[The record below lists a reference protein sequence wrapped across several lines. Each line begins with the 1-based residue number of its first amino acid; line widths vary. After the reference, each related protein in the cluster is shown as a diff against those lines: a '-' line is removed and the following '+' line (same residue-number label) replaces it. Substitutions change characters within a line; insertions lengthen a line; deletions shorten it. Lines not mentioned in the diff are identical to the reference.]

1 MRNKK
6 VFSFD
11 EEKDAID
18 IINNGF
24 TDECVDYSKMYLV
37 AKYLRQKFGYG
48 EIRLER
54 ELIKFCTTHDK
65 NFNPITEAE
74 AIKKWVKTAME
85 YRLRKVDAI
94 YITDGEENFL
104 HSIDSPKDRKILFVT
119 LVLAKA
125 LKQKSTKVHNENAHP
140 SESFYIHY
148 SNLLDIIRLSK
159 IKGLTELGVAGILSS
174 YRSYFEFYNAEK
186 ELIKLKYAEDG
197 FGYEVAEFNDLVEH
211 YDILFAKKEKEILKN
226 CVVCGKEL
234 FKSSNRQKTCPE
246 CSIILAR
253 ERKARWRNKQ
263 RRKL

>member
-1 MRNKK
+1 MRSKK

-24 TDECVDYSKMYLV
+24 SDECIDYSKMYLV

-54 ELIKFCTTHDK
+54 EIIKFCCAHDK

-94 YITDGEENFL
+94 YITDAEQAFL
-104 HSIDSPKDRKILFVT
+104 HNIDSPKDRKILFVT

-125 LKQKSTKVHNENAHP
+125 LKQKSTKVHNENAHL
-140 SESFYIHY
+140 SNSFYIHY
-148 SNLLDIIRLSK
+148 SNLIDITRLSK
-159 IKGLTELGVAGILSS
+159 IKGLTELGVAAILSS
-174 YRSYFEFYNAEK
+174 YRSYFEFYNPEK

-197 FGYEVAEFNDLVEH
+197 FGFEISEFYDLVTH
-211 YDILFAKKEKEILKN
+211 YDILFGKNKTYCIICGKEILKQ
-226 CVVCGKEL
+226 G
-234 FKSSNRQKTCPE
+234 
-246 CSIILAR
+246 
-253 ERKARWRNKQ
+253 NKQ
-263 RRKL
+263 KYCKDCLLDVRREQKKLWIRKYRTNVEQ